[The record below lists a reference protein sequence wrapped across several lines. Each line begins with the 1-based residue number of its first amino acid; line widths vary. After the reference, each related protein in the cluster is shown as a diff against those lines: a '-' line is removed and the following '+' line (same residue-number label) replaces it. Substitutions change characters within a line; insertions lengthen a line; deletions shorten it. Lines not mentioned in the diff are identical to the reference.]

1 MVTTYICTR
10 LTTTF
15 SNECLH
21 FTLIIMW
28 SIWLLSLPFGDVH
41 VFFVWEYSAT
51 YFTVVHFAD
60 VFHHYHS
67 LYHIHVFQLFFL
79 FLHLNFQLW
88 RLGLKLSGAHRVLV
102 FYLLPSVVV
111 GRMYLSVLPLHRLLV
126 HRKLV
131 LMFLHIFHSTLLLLV
146 LH

>member
-28 SIWLLSLPFGDVH
+28 SIWLLSLQCFLMYLLVC
-41 VFFVWEYSAT
+41 EYSAT
-51 YFTVVHFAD
+51 YHTVVHFAD

-67 LYHIHVFQLFFL
+67 LYHIHVYQLFFL

-111 GRMYLSVLPLHRLLV
+111 SRMYLSVLPLHRLLV
-126 HRKLV
+126 HSKL
-131 LMFLHIFHSTLLLLV
+131 
-146 LH
+146 